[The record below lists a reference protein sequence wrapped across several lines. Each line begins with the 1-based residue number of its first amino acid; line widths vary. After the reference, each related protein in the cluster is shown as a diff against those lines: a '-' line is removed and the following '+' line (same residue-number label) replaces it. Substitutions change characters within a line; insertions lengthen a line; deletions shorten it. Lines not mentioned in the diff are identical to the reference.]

1 METESPKYE
10 FPANFYAPAPEADR
24 TTVPLTAE
32 VSNKLTQALN
42 GIQLASGL
50 GESQEIKD
58 NPFNSPTWQLYRA
71 ASFVSAP
78 VCAYHGYKRNNSIA
92 WALWW
97 SLMGGLFPIFTPV
110 IAVAQGFG
118 KEKK

>member
-24 TTVPLTAE
+24 TTVPLAAE

-42 GIQLASGL
+42 GIQLASNFNGN
-50 GESQEIKD
+50 QEG
-58 NPFNSPTWQLYRA
+58 NSLWKMA
-71 ASFVSAP
+71 ALVAAP
-78 VCAYHGYKRNNSIA
+78 VCAYHGYKRNESVG
-92 WALWW
+92 WAIWW
-97 SLMGGLFPIFTPV
+97 GIMGGISPIIAPV